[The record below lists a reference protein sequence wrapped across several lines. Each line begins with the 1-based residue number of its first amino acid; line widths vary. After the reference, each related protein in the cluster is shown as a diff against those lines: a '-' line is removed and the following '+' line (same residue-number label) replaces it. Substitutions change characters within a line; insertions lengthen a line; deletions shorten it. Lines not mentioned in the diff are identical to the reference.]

1 MGVSRPWNLPQASPE
16 PGIRPIQA
24 FLAPGRNYFLLD
36 GPFPTTMHTTR
47 TVPSQRTLLLATE
60 AATEDL
66 GTLPE
71 TFDQAGFTVAVATL
85 SEATTAVRSAPP
97 DLVVIDARRSP
108 EPALGLCRSLR
119 SICSPTTPI
128 LLLHDGADPE
138 WIDRACEAGATEF
151 AEPPFHPTLLERRL
165 DSAIAYV
172 ERLIDSSLLGSDA
185 LAGFGSPRAIAAPSV
200 FPRLVSVAIEQC
212 RTNDNSVCVLAVCS
226 NAHLEGQ
233 QRFPDTFAHLLSRA
247 VREFEQE
254 GPASHPKGHIVISR
268 VNETCFALLVP
279 EIGRIQDAAR
289 LGYRIHEVVQS
300 DAGGNANHVSIGIAT
315 SPGDSNEGQ
324 NLVRYAEEAA
334 ERIRQ
339 DEGNSLSF
347 RTESTNRWVFERLTL
362 ERSLRNAI
370 EREELIVYYQP
381 KVDIVSREL
390 VGFEALLRWQ
400 HPELG
405 MVSPAQ
411 FIPLA
416 EETGLII
423 PIGEWVLES
432 ACHQVQAWHAAGF
445 APVRMAVNLS
455 PVQFRSTSLCD
466 TVAKVL
472 ERTGMPASLLELEVT
487 ESMLMYSLKDTIN
500 TLQRLKA
507 TGIYLSIDDFGTGYS
522 SLSYLKGFPIDA
534 LKIDRSFVR
543 DITANAD
550 DAAIA
555 TSIILMGRSLNLK
568 VIAEGVETESQRAF
582 LQVLQCDEIQGYL
595 ISPPVPAEKA
605 EAFLKTSDTS
615 AA

>member
-1 MGVSRPWNLPQASPE
+1 MDANPKLP
-16 PGIRPIQA
+16 
-24 FLAPGRNYFLLD
+24 L
-36 GPFPTTMHTTR
+36 
-47 TVPSQRTLLLATE
+47 QRTLLLATE
-60 AATEDL
+60 SAPDNL
-66 GTLPE
+66 GTLLE
-71 TFDQAGFTVAVATL
+71 TFEGAGFAVTLASL
-85 SEATTAVRSAPP
+85 SESTTTVRSAAP
-97 DLVVIDARRSP
+97 DLVVIDATGSP

-128 LLLHDGADPE
+128 LMLHAGADQE
-138 WIDRACEAGATEF
+138 WVVSACEAGATEF
-151 AEPPFHPTLLERRL
+151 MEPPYHATLLERRL

-172 ERLIDSSLLGSDA
+172 ERLIDSSLIGSDA
-185 LAGFGSPRAIAAPSV
+185 LAGFGTPRAIAAPSV

-226 NAHLEGQ
+226 QTGGEGE
-233 QRFPDTFAHLLSRA
+233 QRFPDTFANLLSRA

-254 GPASHPKGHIVISR
+254 GPTSHPKGHIVISR
-268 VNETCFALLVP
+268 VSETCFALLVP
-279 EIGRIQDAAR
+279 ELGRIQDAAR
-289 LGYRIHEVVQS
+289 LGYRIHDVVQT
-300 DAGGNANHVSIGIAT
+300 DAGGEAAPVSIGIAT
-315 SPGDSNEGQ
+315 SPGDSNEGHH
-324 NLVRYAEEAA
+324 LVRYAEEAA
-334 ERIRQ
+334 ERVRQ

-390 VGFEALLRWQ
+390 VGFEALVRWQ

-432 ACHQVQAWHAAGF
+432 ACRQVQAWHDAGF
-445 APVRMAVNLS
+445 SPVRMAVNLS

-605 EAFLKTSDTS
+605 EAFLTASEHRLAS
-615 AA
+615 

>member
-1 MGVSRPWNLPQASPE
+1 MDSNPSLP
-16 PGIRPIQA
+16 
-24 FLAPGRNYFLLD
+24 AP
-36 GPFPTTMHTTR
+36 
-47 TVPSQRTLLLATE
+47 RTLLLATD
-60 AATEDL
+60 AAEEEL
-66 GTLPE
+66 GPLSE
-71 TFDQAGFTVAVATL
+71 TFTRAGFEVAISPL
-85 SEATTAVRSAPP
+85 SATTAAVRGATP
-97 DLVVIDARRSP
+97 DLVVIDAKGCA
-108 EPALGLCRSLR
+108 EPALGLCLSLR
-119 SICSPTTPI
+119 STGSPTMPI
-128 LLLHDGADPE
+128 LMLTGGADPT
-138 WIDRACEAGATEF
+138 WIDSACEAGATEF
-151 AEPPFHPTLLERRL
+151 AEPPYHPRLLERRL

-172 ERLIDSSLLGSDA
+172 ERLIDSSLLGAEA
-185 LAGFGSPRAIAAPSV
+185 LAGFGTPRAIAAPSV

-226 NAHLEGQ
+226 NRAQGESEG
-233 QRFPDTFAHLLSRA
+233 FPDAFANLLSRA
-247 VREFEQE
+247 VREFEDE
-254 GPASHPKGHIVISR
+254 GPTSHPKGHVVISR
-268 VNETCFALLVP
+268 VSATCFALLLP
-279 EIGRIQDAAR
+279 ELGRIQDAAR
-289 LGYRIHEVVQS
+289 LGYRIHDAVQAE
-300 DAGGNANHVSIGIAT
+300 AGDDIESVSIGIAT
-315 SPGDSNEGQ
+315 SPGDSNEGHH
-324 NLVRYAEEAA
+324 LVRYAEEAA
-334 ERIRQ
+334 ERVRQ
-339 DEGNSLSF
+339 DEGNSLGF

-390 VGFEALLRWQ
+390 VGFEALVRWQ

-432 ACHQVQAWHAAGF
+432 ACRQLKAWTDAGHP
-445 APVRMAVNLS
+445 PVRMAVNLS
-455 PVQFRSTSLCD
+455 PVQFRSKSLCD
-466 TVAKVL
+466 TVAQVL

-487 ESMLMYSLKDTIN
+487 ESMLMHSLKDTIH

-605 EAFLKTSDTS
+605 EAFLTSTEEP